1 MKYHLINTMCDHVIS
16 RHRTLRGTVRKA
28 DKVQPKE
35 SGSYL
40 PTRIEHA
47 DGSKLT
53 EAEAD
58 EVSVLFNERAF

>member
-1 MKYHLINTMCDHVIS
+1 MYHLINTMSDHVIS
-16 RHRTLRGTVRKA
+16 KHRTLRGAVRKA

-47 DGSKLT
+47 DGTRLT
-53 EAEAD
+53 EDEAAE
-58 EVSVLFNERAF
+58 LFWLQSER